1 MPGFSTNAIHAAQPP
16 DPVTGAVIPPL
27 SFSTT
32 FIQEE
37 PGKEGPFAYSR
48 CANPTRNAF
57 EGCMAAL
64 EGGKHGIAFAS
75 GLAAT
80 TTFLH
85 LFNSGDHVLCMD
97 DVYGGTNRLMQRVGI
112 PKYGLKLDFVDF
124 TNKQALD
131 AAFTPDTKLVWLE
144 SPTNPTLK
152 IADIQMVCEV
162 AHKHNCLV
170 VVDNTFASSYCQK
183 PLQFGADVVMH
194 SVTKFLNGH
203 SDVVMGVLVTSSDE
217 IADKVRFYQNAC
229 GGVPGPMCC
238 YLALRGLKTLAVRMQ
253 ASEKN
258 AFALAEMLVASDK
271 VERVVFPGLPSHPQH
286 EIAKK
291 QMTCFGGMITFFLKG
306 GLEES
311 NKFLRSLKLI
321 TLAESLGGV
330 ESLIE
335 HPGLMTHTSVPVE
348 QRAQLGISDS
358 LIRLSVGIEDLED
371 LKADIQ
377 GALDQV

>member
-1 MPGFSTNAIHAAQPP
+1 
-16 DPVTGAVIPPL
+16 
-27 SFSTT
+27 
-32 FIQEE
+32 
-37 PGKEGPFAYSR
+37 
-48 CANPTRNAF
+48 
-57 EGCMAAL
+57 
-64 EGGKHGIAFAS
+64 
-75 GLAAT
+75 
-80 TTFLH
+80 
-85 LFNSGDHVLCMD
+85 
-97 DVYGGTNRLMQRVGI
+97 MQRVGI

-311 NKFLRSLKLI
+311 NRFLRSLKLI